1 MVVGLEDHRI
11 PAFKAGELEFL
22 RHFRLEWADRGRFV
36 TSSPF
41 IRPFFMPS
49 AARFP
54 NSGHTS
60 PRSAAK
66 MIFLR
71 LCATQTRE
79 NSPATFALPRSP
91 NPRNPEFLICPN
103 TGSTIV
109 LRRA

>member
-1 MVVGLEDHRI
+1 
-11 PAFKAGELEFL
+11 
-22 RHFRLEWADRGRFV
+22 
-36 TSSPF
+36 
-41 IRPFFMPS
+41 
-49 AARFP
+49 
-54 NSGHTS
+54 
-60 PRSAAK
+60 

-71 LCATQTRE
+71 LCATQTSE